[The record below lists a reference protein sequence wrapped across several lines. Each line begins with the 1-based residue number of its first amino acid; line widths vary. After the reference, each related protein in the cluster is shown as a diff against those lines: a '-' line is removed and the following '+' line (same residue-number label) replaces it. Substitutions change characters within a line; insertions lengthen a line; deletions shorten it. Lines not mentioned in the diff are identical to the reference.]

1 MEAFTLDVY
10 LLPDSLLEGVEIEK
24 IRALVLFLEQY
35 YILYFNPEYN
45 SLKVAGS
52 TVGPSDETL
61 LKMRLNNP
69 RSIKVSFTDISTNT
83 VTVYDSIIAAAKA
96 LGKRPSQVSEYIR

>member
-1 MEAFTLDVY
+1 M
-10 LLPDSLLEGVEIEK
+10 GK
-24 IRALVLFLEQY
+24 IRKLVLFLEQF

-52 TVGPSDETL
+52 TVGPSQETL

-69 RSIKVSFTDISTNT
+69 RRIKVSFTDIYTND
-83 VTVYDSIIAAAKA
+83 VTVYDSIIA
-96 LGKRPSQVSEYIR
+96 GREGIR